1 MSSAF
6 FKLPIFLNFKQVL
19 HPTYGWIGTRVPQ
32 VSIFCALNRYSYI
45 ISEKQFLWVPPKSL
59 YKKLLIGTKLY
70 LSVRMS
76 SSSMAPKGL
85 KDYECKKGHL
95 GNHPPIPYIPPTDLL
110 QAKDNT
116 EMLKVKLPDASVFSM
131 TIFAKGSPED
141 YLQHVIVIL
150 RLTNQKGLDT
160 LIVLHNKEMK
170 LASAVYWACRFEFQQ
185 GPGSL
190 QEQEGS
196 SEAQE
201 SSYPKDAHDGHQG
214 VQWGCSGYIWAAM

>member
-1 MSSAF
+1 
-6 FKLPIFLNFKQVL
+6 
-19 HPTYGWIGTRVPQ
+19 
-32 VSIFCALNRYSYI
+32 
-45 ISEKQFLWVPPKSL
+45 
-59 YKKLLIGTKLY
+59 
-70 LSVRMS
+70 
-76 SSSMAPKGL
+76 
-85 KDYECKKGHL
+85 
-95 GNHPPIPYIPPTDLL
+95 
-110 QAKDNT
+110 
-116 EMLKVKLPDASVFSM
+116 M

-214 VQWGCSGYIWAAM
+214 VQ